1 MTQIEEF
8 EVFTNTSS
16 LKVAQLANEPTTVA
30 SSPVI
35 RQGGNAEVKGMH
47 NKILHSSESA
57 YEERRTLHA
66 GRNDNVGS
74 GGNGVDGR
82 IPDYVANIKKCPNK
96 KVRSICIYCKKRVL
110 WSNGCKN
117 A

>member
-1 MTQIEEF
+1 
-8 EVFTNTSS
+8 

-47 NKILHSSESA
+47 NKILHSRKSA
-57 YEERRTLHA
+57 YEERRILHA

-74 GGNGVDGR
+74 GGNGGDGR
-82 IPDYVANIKKCPNK
+82 IHDYVANIKKRPNE
-96 KVRSICIYCKKRVL
+96 KV
-110 WSNGCKN
+110 
-117 A
+117 